1 MACFQAQTQQKMV
14 ALNLTS
20 LLTSDLNFLGNIELY
35 WWGKIE
41 ETFSLLL
48 LLQFLLNAIN
58 LQFSSNVL
66 LSFVTETNNLMG
78 RFFSSEISL
87 QLQVHL
93 HPKRQSHKFNPLSLP
108 KDLPDWDWR
117 HGCIPYQ
124 KMELF
129 AVLCIETSHY
139 VAFVKY
145 GRDDSAWLFFD
156 SMADRDGR
164 SFIYSY

>member
-1 MACFQAQTQQKMV
+1 MV

-87 QLQVHL
+87 QL
-93 HPKRQSHKFNPLSLP
+93 
-108 KDLPDWDWR
+108 
-117 HGCIPYQ
+117 
-124 KMELF
+124 
-129 AVLCIETSHY
+129 
-139 VAFVKY
+139 
-145 GRDDSAWLFFD
+145 
-156 SMADRDGR
+156 
-164 SFIYSY
+164 